1 MEFSARA
8 KNALFR
14 KFAEEWKAKNMDNK
28 NGEKSFFFKKNK
40 LQKTANFAAAKKHND
55 SYNTGVR
62 KPYKLEKCV
71 GRANSSSQ
79 KKNYTI

>member
-1 MEFSARA
+1 MRFSA
-8 KNALFR
+8 NLR
-14 KFAEEWKAKNMDNK
+14 KSGRQKTWIIKMVKK
-28 NGEKSFFFKKNK
+28 VFFFKKNKICGK